1 MTEPKKPRTKAQFE
15 RDLDSTRDEL
25 EVLEKRIDFL
35 RGKRNAAIVGL
46 LWLPED
52 ERPTATEVA
61 KRAGVSRPYVSRLLD
76 G

>member
-1 MTEPKKPRTKAQFE
+1 MTPRTKAQFE
-15 RDLDSTRDEL
+15 RDLDSTKNEL
-25 EVLEKRIDFL
+25 ESLEKRIEFL

-52 ERPTATEVA
+52 ERPTRAEVA
-61 KRAGVSRPYVSRLLD
+61 ARAGVSKPYIVRLLN